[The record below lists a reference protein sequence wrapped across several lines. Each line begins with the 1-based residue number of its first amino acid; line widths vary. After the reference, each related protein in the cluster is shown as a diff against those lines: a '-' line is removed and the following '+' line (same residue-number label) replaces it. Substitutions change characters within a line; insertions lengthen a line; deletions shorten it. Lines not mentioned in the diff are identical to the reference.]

1 MNNGTVQRRAWVFG
15 ILLLLAIVLA
25 QPVRAATDSCDR
37 SCLIGFVDQYLQA
50 LVAHDPGRLPV
61 TKDVRFT
68 ENTEQLN
75 LGDALWLGASGI
87 GDYKIYSVDPATSQ
101 VGFMGVIIENGAPRL
116 YAMRLKVRDRRISEV
131 ETIVARSG
139 QTPIPLPPDLL
150 TRRPKPI
157 FSEVLQPGERVSRS
171 AMIAAANQYFEGI
184 EQNSGEIVPFDSSCN
199 RTENGIQTT
208 NNASLAPPGPGGKSP
223 TALGCKDQFNTGT
236 MFWTIPERRFWLV
249 DEAHGLVIGA
259 ITFASNGRG
268 PGGKPVPP
276 AGDGPAPLGPMVAHN
291 VLVELFK
298 IKNGRIYQIEAV
310 LGPMLPYGARTG
322 W

>member
-1 MNNGTVQRRAWVFG
+1 MLASGV
-15 ILLLLAIVLA
+15 LLLLSTLLVQAA
-25 QPVRAATDSCDR
+25 AAATVPCGR
-37 SCLIGFVDQYLQA
+37 TCLIGFVDQYLQA
-50 LVAHDPGRLPV
+50 LIAHDPGRLSV

-87 GDYKIYSVDPATSQ
+87 GDYKIYIADRTTSQ
-101 VGFMGVIIENGAPRL
+101 VGLIGVIIENGAPRL
-116 YAMRLKVRDRRISEV
+116 YAMRLKIRDRRISEV
-131 ETIVARSG
+131 ETIVARTG

-150 TRRPKPI
+150 ARHPKPI
-157 FSEVLQPGERVSRS
+157 FLEVLRPGERVPRS
-171 AMIAAANQYFEGI
+171 EMIAAANQYFEGI
-184 EQNSGEIVPFDSSCN
+184 EQNTGEVVPFDSSCN
-199 RTENGIQTT
+199 RTENGLQTT
-208 NNASLAPPGPGGKSP
+208 NNPSLMPSAPSAKSP
-223 TALGCKDQFNTGT
+223 AALGCKDQFNLGT

-249 DEAHGLVIGA
+249 DEERGLVIGA

-276 AGDGPAPLGPMVAHN
+276 AGDSTVPLGPMVAHN